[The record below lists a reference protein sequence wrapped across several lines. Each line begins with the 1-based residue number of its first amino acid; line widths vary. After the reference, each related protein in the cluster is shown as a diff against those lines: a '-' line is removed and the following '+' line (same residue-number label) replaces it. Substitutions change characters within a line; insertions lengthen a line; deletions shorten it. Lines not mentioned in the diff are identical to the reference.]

1 MLLAWSITAGRGG
14 AGAGSDG
21 KTGGTIVAENQNSNR
36 KNENVRRA
44 NRIIQ
49 TRSFVLMILMGVV
62 MFVLLFFR
70 LFDLQITRHEELQGK
85 AVNQQT
91 RRTVVTANRGTI
103 YDAGGNILA
112 ISSSAETIILS
123 PLEIDN
129 AVNDTEDPVSWT
141 KESLAAGLA
150 EILGKDA
157 SAIRKR
163 MDNVKSQYEVIQLR
177 ADEDTAAKVRS
188 YVDENKIAGVHLV
201 ADTKRYYPYGSLA
214 AQVIGFV
221 GDENTGLYGLES
233 YYEKELEGQ
242 SGLVISSKDQ
252 AENDMLYT
260 YEQYFAAKNGS
271 DLTLTLDTTIQYYLE
286 KGIESMVDKFSAA
299 NGASGIVMD
308 AKTGGVLAMAS
319 YPNYDLND
327 FLTVSDQTLQE
338 RIERGESTVADMQ
351 LLQWRN
357 KALND
362 TYEPGST
369 FKILTLSAAL
379 EEGVV
384 DKTTTV
390 NCGGSVNISGYT
402 IHCSNKNGHGL
413 QTLVQSVGNSCNPA
427 FINYGLRIG
436 SEKFYE
442 YMRSFGL
449 MNTTGIDLG
458 GEAVGVF
465 AADSSFTQLD
475 LACYAFGQN
484 FTVTP
489 LALIAAQAA
498 CINGGYLHTPYL
510 VERITDSDGN
520 VTYRHDDT
528 PVRQVIS
535 EQTSATV
542 RECLEYVVA
551 SGTGKNGQVA
561 GYRIGGKTG
570 TADKGQTGDVVVS
583 FLCFAPADD
592 PQVIMLITMDTP
604 SRATGTY
611 VSGGNMVAPTA
622 STVMAEILPYLG
634 VEPSYSA
641 EELLGMDTTVPNV
654 IGMSVE
660 EAKAK
665 LKDRA
670 LSYKI
675 VGDGE
680 TITDQTPAG
689 GAIIPGK
696 SSVILY
702 AGEEKSTGK
711 CVVPHLIGKTP
722 SEANTTATAAG
733 LLIRFSGTT
742 GSESS
747 SVRVLSQSI
756 DEGTEVEAGTVI
768 TVQLGDTSVT
778 D

>member
-1 MLLAWSITAGRGG
+1 MAA
-14 AGAGSDG
+14 
-21 KTGGTIVAENQNSNR
+21 NQNPNR
-36 KNENVRRA
+36 KSESIRRA

-70 LFDLQITRHEELQGK
+70 LFDLQITRHEELQSK

-91 RRTVVTANRGTI
+91 RRTVVTASRGTI
-103 YDAGGNILA
+103 YDTAGNILA

-123 PLEIDN
+123 PLEINN
-129 AVNDTEDPVSWT
+129 ALNDTENPVTWT
-141 KESLAAGLA
+141 KDSLAAGLA

-157 SAIRKR
+157 ASIRKR
-163 MDNVKSQYEVIQLR
+163 MDNVKSQYELIQLR
-177 ADEDTAAKVRS
+177 ADEEVAAKVRA
-188 YVDENKIAGVHLV
+188 YVEENKISGVHLV

-221 GDENTGLYGLES
+221 GDDNTGLYGLEA
-233 YYEKELEGQ
+233 YYEEELEGQ
-242 SGLVISSKDQ
+242 SGLVISAKDQ

-286 KGIESMVDKFSAA
+286 KGLEAMTDKFSAA
-299 NGASGIVMD
+299 NGASGIVMN
-308 AKTGGVLAMAS
+308 AKTGGIMAMAS

-338 RIERGESTVADMQ
+338 RIERGENTLAEMQ

-436 SEKFYE
+436 NEKFYE

-489 LALIAAQAA
+489 LTLISAQAA
-498 CINGGYLHTPYL
+498 CVNGGYLHTPYL

-520 VTYRHDDT
+520 VTYRHDST

-634 VEPSYSA
+634 IEPSYSA

-654 IGMSVE
+654 IGSTVE
-660 EAKAK
+660 QAKEK
-665 LKDRA
+665 LKERA

-675 VGDGE
+675 VGDGD

-696 SSVILY
+696 STVLLY
-702 AGEEKSTGK
+702 ASAAKPTGK
-711 CVVPHLIGKTP
+711 CVVPHLLGKTP
-722 SEANTTATAAG
+722 SEANTAATAAG

-747 SVRVLSQSI
+747 AIRVLSQSI
-756 DEGTEVEAGTVI
+756 DEGTEVDAGTVI

>member
-1 MLLAWSITAGRGG
+1 MAA
-14 AGAGSDG
+14 
-21 KTGGTIVAENQNSNR
+21 NQNPNR
-36 KNENVRRA
+36 KSESIRRA

-70 LFDLQITRHEELQGK
+70 LFDLQITRHEELQSK

-91 RRTVVTANRGTI
+91 RRTVVTASRGTI
-103 YDAGGNILA
+103 YDTAGNILA

-123 PLEIDN
+123 PLEIN
-129 AVNDTEDPVSWT
+129 NTLNDTENPVTWT
-141 KESLAAGLA
+141 KDSLAAGLA

-157 SAIRKR
+157 ASIRKR
-163 MDNVKSQYEVIQLR
+163 MDNVKSQYELIQLR
-177 ADEDTAAKVRS
+177 ADEEVAAKVRA
-188 YVDENKIAGVHLV
+188 YVEENKISGVHLV

-221 GDENTGLYGLES
+221 GDDNTGLYGLEA
-233 YYEKELEGQ
+233 YYEEELEGQ
-242 SGLVISSKDQ
+242 SGLVISAKDQ

-286 KGIESMVDKFSAA
+286 KGLEAMTDKFSAA
-299 NGASGIVMD
+299 NGASGIVMN
-308 AKTGGVLAMAS
+308 AKTGGIMAMAS

-338 RIERGESTVADMQ
+338 RIERGENTLAEMQ

-436 SEKFYE
+436 NEKFYE

-489 LALIAAQAA
+489 LTLISAQAA
-498 CINGGYLHTPYL
+498 CVNGGYLHTPYL

-520 VTYRHDDT
+520 VTYRHDST
-528 PVRQVIS
+528 PVRQVIR
-535 EQTSATV
+535 EQTSDTV

-634 VEPSYSA
+634 IEPSYSA

-654 IGMSVE
+654 IGSTVE
-660 EAKAK
+660 QAKEK
-665 LKDRA
+665 LKERA

-675 VGDGE
+675 VGDGD

-696 SSVILY
+696 STVILY
-702 AGEEKSTGK
+702 ASAAKPTDK
-711 CVVPHLIGKTP
+711 CVVPHLLGKTP
-722 SEANTTATAAG
+722 SEANTAATAAG

-747 SVRVLSQSI
+747 AIRVLSQSI
-756 DEGTEVEAGTVI
+756 DEGTEVDAGTVI